1 MNRVA
6 PTVGFGAVEMS
17 GGLPPFAW
25 YFDNEGGTLSDP
37 DRVARRQTSM
47 ARGSRESYVSD
58 DGYEVEIDLRWPAS
72 SGERHVGPV
81 LLMLYGAYGI
91 DLDLDTDPDL
101 RTWLDRGFAVAAPH
115 VRGGGPE
122 RRHQAGTRAKRDRSL
137 ADAAAAIRH
146 LRAGSSAVVE
156 ATELV
161 VIGASAGGFLAATT
175 VNTCAD
181 DVDVCIIV
189 NGFVDPLTSLLR
201 QDTVTGA
208 SDKDEWGDPAGNAN
222 DLETLRLVSPID
234 NLVRAGAEALVIVA
248 AADVRV
254 NPRQGL
260 KWALAYRSLG
270 GSVELWFDPN
280 GAHDC
285 WGAGM
290 PPDALF
296 DWVDEALAR
305 ARARNRAPQPAHA

>member
-6 PTVGFGAVEMS
+6 PAVGFGAVEMS

-25 YFDNEGGTLSDP
+25 YFDNEGGTLNDP

-58 DGYEVEIDLRWPAS
+58 DGYEVEIDVRWPAS

-81 LLMLYGAYGI
+81 LLMLYGACGI

-146 LRAGSSAVVE
+146 LRAGGSAVVE

-201 QDTVTGA
+201 Q
-208 SDKDEWGDPAGNAN
+208 
-222 DLETLRLVSPID
+222 D

-290 PPDALF
+290 SPDPLF
-296 DWVDEALAR
+296 DWVDAALAR

>member
-6 PTVGFGAVEMS
+6 PAVGFGAVEMS
-17 GGLPPFAW
+17 GGLPTFAW
-25 YFDNEGGTLSDP
+25 YFDNEGGTLNDP

-47 ARGSRESYVSD
+47 ARGSRKSYVSD
-58 DGYEVEIDLRWPAS
+58 DGYEVEIDVRWPAS

-81 LLMLYGAYGI
+81 LLMLYGACGI

-146 LRAGSSAVVE
+146 LRAGGSAVVE

-201 QDTVTGA
+201 Q
-208 SDKDEWGDPAGNAN
+208 
-222 DLETLRLVSPID
+222 D

-290 PPDALF
+290 SPDALF
-296 DWVDEALAR
+296 DWVDAALAR

>member
-6 PTVGFGAVEMS
+6 PAVGFGAVEMS

-25 YFDNEGGTLSDP
+25 YFDNEGGTLNDP

-58 DGYEVEIDLRWPAS
+58 DGYEVEIDVRWPAS

-81 LLMLYGAYGI
+81 LLMLYGACGI

-146 LRAGSSAVVE
+146 LRAGGSAVVE

-189 NGFVDPLTSLLR
+189 NGFVDPPHQPAPPGQPRPGRGRGPRHRGGRGCAGEPAAGPQVGAGVPVAGWLGGVVVRPERCPRLLGCGHVAGC
-201 QDTVTGA
+201 TVRLGGRRPRPGPRPQPGAATGA
-208 SDKDEWGDPAGNAN
+208 CLTFRQKGRLGLFIRHPPCKADDDP
-222 DLETLRLVSPID
+222 L
-234 NLVRAGAEALVIVA
+234 
-248 AADVRV
+248 
-254 NPRQGL
+254 
-260 KWALAYRSLG
+260 
-270 GSVELWFDPN
+270 
-280 GAHDC
+280 
-285 WGAGM
+285 
-290 PPDALF
+290 
-296 DWVDEALAR
+296 
-305 ARARNRAPQPAHA
+305 

>member
-6 PTVGFGAVEMS
+6 PAVGFGAVEMS

-25 YFDNEGGTLSDP
+25 YFDNEGGTLNDP

-58 DGYEVEIDLRWPAS
+58 DGYEVEIDVRWPAS

-81 LLMLYGAYGI
+81 LLMLYGACGI

-146 LRAGSSAVVE
+146 LRAGGSAVVE

-201 QDTVTGA
+201 Q
-208 SDKDEWGDPAGNAN
+208 
-222 DLETLRLVSPID
+222 D

-296 DWVDEALAR
+296 DWVDAALAR